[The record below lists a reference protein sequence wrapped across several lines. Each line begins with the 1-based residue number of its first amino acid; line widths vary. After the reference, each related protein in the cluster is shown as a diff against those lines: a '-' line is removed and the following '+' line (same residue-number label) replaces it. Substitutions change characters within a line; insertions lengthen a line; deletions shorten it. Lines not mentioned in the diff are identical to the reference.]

1 MKKTIL
7 LVAAL
12 VVIALFSA
20 VAAFPGT
27 IPASVVPDGAR
38 WVAHL
43 DMEKFV
49 ATGLYGYLDKDGR
62 FEVKS
67 RDINRWLKI
76 DFPKDV
82 TGVTVFGL
90 EPGAKEQVVVAVAGK
105 FDKARLLTLLD
116 LDEDKTEKP
125 YGAYTVYSTGDDG
138 FGAFVNDNLI
148 VLSESAAAIEK
159 VLDTAA
165 GKAKDFAASALSA
178 SLKDVPSAAFLSG
191 VLPDLSGLG
200 KEINQ
205 SKVLDKASGLFFL
218 AQEKQDILQIRL
230 QITAD
235 SPESAKN
242 MADVAQGLIAMGK
255 LGGNEG
261 EMAKISSLLDGLKV
275 KLEGKVLRL
284 DFERPS
290 KEIADF
296 VSRGHGLRGLPGLL
310 D

>member
-49 ATGLYGYLDKDGR
+49 ATSLYGYLDKDGK

-138 FGAFVNDNLI
+138 FGAFVNDTLI

-290 KEIADF
+290 KEIADLL
-296 VSRGHGLRGLPGLL
+296 SQGHGFHGLL

>member
-90 EPGAKEQVVVAVAGK
+90 EPGAKGQVVVAVAGK